1 LETRKLDTAKSSRRK
16 INGIISYK
24 DQIPKLHASVF
35 LAEGAKIIGD
45 VEIGEDSG
53 IWFNVVIRGDVN
65 SIRIGSRTNVQDN
78 SVLHVTTKTAP
89 LHIGSNITI
98 GHSAVLHGCTIDD
111 YCLIGMGAIV
121 LDRAHIHQNSMVAAG
136 AIVLEGFEV
145 PEGMLVAG
153 IPAKVK
159 RALTEE
165 EKQFMRQSAAN
176 YVSYAQAYR
185 L

>member
-1 LETRKLDTAKSSRRK
+1 MT
-16 INGIISYK
+16 GIIPYNK
-24 DQIPKLHASVF
+24 HMPKLGASVF
-35 LAEGAKIIGD
+35 VAEGAKIIGE
-45 VEIGEDSG
+45 VEIGDHSS
-53 IWFNVVIRGDVN
+53 IWFNAVIRGDVN
-65 SIRIGSRTNVQDN
+65 FIHIGSRTNIQDN

-89 LHIGSNITI
+89 LTIGSNITI

-121 LDRAHIHQNSMVAAG
+121 LDRAHIHQHSMVAAG
-136 AIVLEGFEV
+136 AILLEGFDV

-153 IPAKVK
+153 VPAKVK

-165 EKQFMRQSAAN
+165 EKQFIRQSAEN
-176 YVSYAQAYR
+176 YARYAQAYQ